1 MTATDWA
8 TIVYSYFFVFAAV
21 GGAAWFVVKK
31 AIHHVI
37 EEAQMGREDI
47 RVIKA
52 EVTPN
57 HGSSIHDKINLQII
71 PMLEN
76 LTTRQAEISDKVA
89 KLEGR
94 FEQHVDEGE

>member
-1 MTATDWA
+1 MTSSDWA
-8 TIVYSYFFVFAAV
+8 TVIYSYTFVT
-21 GGAAWFVVKK
+21 GALGSVIWFIVKK

-37 EEAQMGREDI
+37 TENMQDI
-47 RVIKA
+47 KIIKN

-57 HGSSIHDKINLQII
+57 HGSSIHDKINLEII
-71 PMLEN
+71 PMLHN
-76 LTTRQAEISDKVA
+76 LTERQTDISVQVA

>member
-1 MTATDWA
+1 MTSSDWA
-8 TIVYSYFFVFAAV
+8 TVIYSYTFVT
-21 GGAAWFVVKK
+21 GALGSVIWFIAKK

-37 EEAQMGREDI
+37 TENMQDI
-47 RVIKA
+47 KIIKN

-57 HGSSIHDKINLQII
+57 HGSSIHDKINLEII
-71 PMLEN
+71 PMLHN
-76 LTTRQAEISDKVA
+76 LTERQTDISVQVA

>member
-1 MTATDWA
+1 MTSSNWA
-8 TIVYSYFFVFAAV
+8 TVIYSYTFVTGAV
-21 GGAAWFVVKK
+21 CSVIWFIAKK

-37 EEAQMGREDI
+37 SENFEDI
-47 RVIKA
+47 KIIKN

-57 HGSSIHDKINLQII
+57 HGSSIHDKINLEII
-71 PMLEN
+71 PMLHI
-76 LTTRQAEISDKVA
+76 LTERQTDISVQVA

>member
-1 MTATDWA
+1 MTSSDWA
-8 TIVYSYFFVFAAV
+8 TVIYSYTFVT
-21 GGAAWFVVKK
+21 GALGSVIWFIAKK

-37 EEAQMGREDI
+37 TENMQDI
-47 RVIKA
+47 KIIKN

-57 HGSSIHDKINLQII
+57 HGSSIHDKINLEII
-71 PMLEN
+71 PMLHN
-76 LTTRQAEISDKVA
+76 LTERQIDISVQVA

>member
-1 MTATDWA
+1 MTSSDWA
-8 TIVYSYFFVFAAV
+8 TVIYSYTFVT
-21 GGAAWFVVKK
+21 GALGSVIWFIVKK

-37 EEAQMGREDI
+37 TENMQDI
-47 RVIKA
+47 KIIKS

-57 HGSSIHDKINLQII
+57 HGSSIHDKINLEII
-71 PMLEN
+71 PMLHN
-76 LTTRQAEISDKVA
+76 LTERQTDISVQVA